1 MHFVGRV
8 LGKAVMEG
16 YTVPF
21 NFTPPLFKAILG
33 SPFTLADLEYVC
45 LHDKLNGLLAQEQG
59 QDDTTCY
66 YCVPPAIQT
75 HANIF

>member
-45 LHDKLNGLLAQEQG
+45 LHKIKWFVSTGRHHVLL
-59 QDDTTCY
+59 
-66 YCVPPAIQT
+66 PPTIQT
-75 HANIF
+75 NIF

>member
-45 LHDKLNGLLAQEQG
+45 LH
-59 QDDTTCY
+59 
-66 YCVPPAIQT
+66 
-75 HANIF
+75 